1 MIRLTERYYD
11 TNCHSY
17 QTKPLFLN
25 ELYIVSIKHS
35 DDRYED
41 YCVVTDSVGAVYTV
55 LRQRRNEHEFCG
67 LYYCRYVLFR

>member
-55 LRQRRNEHEFCG
+55 LESAETVASMCTTKEK
-67 LYYCRYVLFR
+67 